1 MNNTNIA
8 LLTKQIILTQAGT
21 VSVGTR
27 SRAHITVWMLTA
39 LFVTHSLILCRSGDL
54 RAVCNDLTQN
64 AVEIGSVPASTL
76 QKTGPRL
83 FLNHAPLLLVSIF
96 FFFA

>member
-8 LLTKQIILTQAGT
+8 ALTEANSFDTGP

-27 SRAHITVWMLTA
+27 SRAHLTVWMLTA

-54 RAVCNDLTQN
+54 RALCNDLSQN

-76 QKTGPRL
+76 QKTGPTL
-83 FLNHAPLLLVSIF
+83 FLNHAPPHPF
-96 FFFA
+96 FFCMKV

>member
-8 LLTKQIILTQAGT
+8 PLTEANSFDTGP

-27 SRAHITVWMLTA
+27 SRAHLTVWMLTA
-39 LFVTHSLILCRSGDL
+39 LFVTHSLILCRSGDD
-54 RAVCNDLTQN
+54 NDLSQN

-76 QKTGPRL
+76 QKTGPTL
-83 FLNHAPLLLVSIF
+83 FLNHAPPIH

>member
-1 MNNTNIA
+1 MNNINIA
-8 LLTKQIILTQAGT
+8 LLTKANSFDAGP

-27 SRAHITVWMLTA
+27 SRAHIAVWMLTA

-54 RAVCNDLTQN
+54 RAVCNDLSQN
-64 AVEIGSVPASTL
+64 AVEIGSIPASTL
-76 QKTGPRL
+76 QKTGPTL
-83 FLNHAPLLLVSIF
+83 FLNHARPSSYPF